1 MDQSELDSVFVCPR
15 CHAPVGQLDRG
26 PCGDGGCPRPFPVV
40 GGQPAL
46 VDFAASVIERE
57 RFLASTAAS
66 LIRAREVGRI
76 RRLLRRLI
84 GGANPVAARNGR
96 QFLAALKALSAT
108 PRVLI
113 VGGGVRGAGVEAIIA
128 EQGVTLRA
136 FDVYASE
143 HTDFVADGHAI
154 PVADAAFD
162 GVWVQAVLEHVVEPH
177 RVVVEIHRILRPGGI
192 VYAETPFLQGVHEG
206 AYDFTRFTHS
216 GHRFLFQRFE
226 EIAAGAVQGPGTSLL
241 WALRQYWRG
250 LFRSEKLANLLTLP
264 FAWLPFTD
272 RFIPPAAVLDAGNG
286 FFFLGRKREAG
297 MTHREI
303 VAYYAG
309 AGPR

>member
-1 MDQSELDSVFVCPR
+1 MDQTELDTVFVCPR
-15 CHAPVGQLDRG
+15 CHAPVGDLAKG
-26 PCGDGGCPRPFPVV
+26 PCEKAGCPRPFPVV

-46 VDFAASVIERE
+46 VDFETAVIDRD
-57 RFLASTAAS
+57 RFLASAAAS
-66 LIRAREVGRI
+66 VVQNREVSLPRRI
-76 RRLLRRLI
+76 VRRLI
-84 GGANPVAARNGR
+84 GGSNPVAAQNGVN
-96 QFLAALKALSAT
+96 FVKALKALSPR

-113 VGGGVRGAGVEAIIA
+113 VGGGVRGAGVEAILADKDI
-128 EQGVTLRA
+128 QLRA
-136 FDVYASE
+136 FDVYVSE

-154 PVADAAFD
+154 PVADDAFD

-177 RVVVEIHRILRPGGI
+177 KVTAEIHRVLKPGGI
-192 VYAETPFLQGVHEG
+192 LYAETPFLQGVHEG

-216 GHRFLFQRFE
+216 GHRYLFQRFE
-226 EIAAGAVQGPGTSLL
+226 EIASGAVQGPGTSLL
-241 WALRQYWRG
+241 WAVRLYWRALLG
-250 LFRSEKLANLLTLP
+250 SEKLANLLTLP

-272 RFIPPAAVLDAGNG
+272 RFIKPSAALDAGNG